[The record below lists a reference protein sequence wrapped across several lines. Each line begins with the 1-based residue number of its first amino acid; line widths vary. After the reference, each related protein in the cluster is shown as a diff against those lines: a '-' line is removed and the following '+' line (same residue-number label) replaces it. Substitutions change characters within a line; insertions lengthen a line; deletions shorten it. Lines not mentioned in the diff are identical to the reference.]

1 MKNKLSI
8 LLVAL
13 AIIFVANSCDNDE
26 NYLPKPRGY
35 FRIDL
40 PEKGYTK
47 VDTI

>member
-1 MKNKLSI
+1 MKNKVSI

-13 AIIFVANSCDNDE
+13 ALACLAASCDRQK

-40 PEKGYTK
+40 PE
-47 VDTI
+47 